1 MKNPTPA
8 PHKRADDVRS
18 PLSSSSPPRK
28 GGSAPL
34 LLALFAAALAGAIL
48 AVAGGILYLEHFG
61 PSLPSGGAAV
71 VPAPVIKSTGSGNAT
86 INPAAIY
93 KADAPGVVL
102 VQSRVTTTAAGL
114 FGLERQRG
122 IAEGSGFM
130 IDAKGS
136 ILTNYHVVSGA
147 SKITVTLKDGKLY
160 DAQLVGSDPSTD
172 VALLRIDAPP
182 KELKPLSLGDSS
194 KLEVGEPVV
203 AIGNPLGY
211 SGTETQGIVSA
222 LHRDIPAPNG
232 FAIPGA
238 IQTDAPITNGSS
250 GGPLLDSSG
259 RVVGITSQVAASQN
273 GTAQAEGIGFA
284 VPIDTA
290 KEVVHQLAQNGK
302 VLHPYLGI
310 SGYGITPQIAS
321 HFPTDKGV
329 VVAEVAKGSP
339 AKKAGIRGGDRV
351 ANTGAVGRIVVGG
364 DVIVAVDGKP
374 VSDMSELQ
382 RQISKDRVG
391 QRVTL
396 RIFRGSQTMNV
407 PVTLGNRPRNIAY

>member
-1 MKNPTPA
+1 
-8 PHKRADDVRS
+8 
-18 PLSSSSPPRK
+18 
-28 GGSAPL
+28 
-34 LLALFAAALAGAIL
+34 
-48 AVAGGILYLEHFG
+48 VAGGILYLEHFG
-61 PSLPSGGAAV
+61 SSLPLGGPRVV
-71 VPAPVIKSTGSGNAT
+71 VPAPLIKTTGSAAT

-238 IQTDAPITNGSS
+238 IQTDTPITNGSS

-310 SGYGITPQIAS
+310 SGYGISPQIAS

-329 VVAEVAKGSP
+329 AVAEVAKGSP
-339 AKKAGIRGGDRV
+339 AKEAGIRGGDRV
-351 ANTGAVGRIVVGG
+351 ANTGAAGRIVVGG

-382 RQISKDRVG
+382 RQISKEKVG